1 MDAPGLLCVI
11 FGTFA
16 MNAAAK
22 RTQPAPALSILVAD
36 DEIDTVQTLAA
47 ILSDEGHTV
56 HNVTHGSLV
65 MDAVRRYKP
74 HVCILDIEMPGKDGY
89 VIAREIVTEFAG
101 KGPRPLLIAI
111 SGRWKSQ
118 TDKMLAKMVGFDH
131 FLVKPAE
138 PQAIIDLLHDK
149 PGFT

>member
-1 MDAPGLLCVI
+1 
-11 FGTFA
+11 

-22 RTQPAPALSILVAD
+22 RAQPAPALSILVAD

>member
-1 MDAPGLLCVI
+1 
-11 FGTFA
+11 
-16 MNAAAK
+16 MNAASK
-22 RTQPAPALSILVAD
+22 KPKPAPALSILVAD
-36 DEIDTVQTLAA
+36 DEIDTVQTLSA
-47 ILSDEGHTV
+47 ILTDEGHVV

-65 MDAVRRYKP
+65 LDAIRRFRP
-74 HVCILDIEMPGKDGY
+74 NVCILDIEMPGKDGY
-89 VIAREIVTEFAG
+89 VIAREIVREFEG
-101 KGPRPLLIAI
+101 KGSRPLLIAI

-138 PQAIIDLLHDK
+138 PQAVIDLLHDK